1 MNNPLQGIENL
12 VLPLLLPADAFHDDS
27 DGLTEAASAAV
38 FSHLA
43 EPGDRFLGAL
53 HDSVGFTTALK
64 LVSSGKHSADVS
76 KAMPS
81 GIGQDLADLFRTDFS
96 TLWQNALERW
106 QPRLDSAAI
115 LDSLRVAKHLGATLV
130 PRDSTRF
137 PHGLAD
143 LGHGMPAILWCKG
156 NTELLGAEYP
166 LAIVGTR
173 NATRYGSEVCVELTQ
188 TASEHDLV
196 TVSGGAY
203 GIDAIVHQATLNARG
218 ATVAFLA
225 GGLANLYPKG
235 NLSLLERVS
244 AAGLLVAE
252 QPPAT
257 TPAKWRFL
265 MRNRL
270 IAAMARGTV
279 VVQAGKTSGALS
291 TANHAIN
298 LDRPVGVVPGPIDSP
313 HSVGCHDLVNHHPG
327 QVRLIARP
335 SEILELVGIEIAA
348 PAASGSLGILERR
361 ALDAFSAGPLESW
374 EVQRLAGL
382 TVRET
387 QIALGSL
394 ELSDHVTRVGAR
406 YVRSTT

>member
-1 MNNPLQGIENL
+1 VTTNDLQAL
-12 VLPLLLPADAFHDDS
+12 VRSLLVDEDEMLTGS
-27 DGLTEAASAAV
+27 DGLTEVTAAVV

-43 EPGDRFLGAL
+43 EPGDRFMGAL
-53 HDSVGFTTALK
+53 QEAVGFGAALEI
-64 LVSSGKHSADVS
+64 LTSGKDFKAAASAL
-76 KAMPS
+76 PS
-81 GIGQDLADLFRTDFS
+81 EAAHELADIFRTDIQI
-96 TLWQNALERW
+96 LWRNALERW
-106 QPRLDSAAI
+106 APRLDQADI
-115 LDSLRVAKHLGATLV
+115 LGSLRQAADLGANVL
-130 PRDSTRF
+130 TRESVLF
-137 PHGLAD
+137 PNGMAD
-143 LGHGMPAILWCKG
+143 LGHGMPAVLWCKG
-156 NTELLGAEYP
+156 NSEMLSAELP
-166 LAIVGTR
+166 VAIVGTR
-173 NATRYGSEVCVELTQ
+173 NATRYGAEVCADLTQ
-188 TASEHDLV
+188 TAAEHELV

-203 GIDAIVHQATLNARG
+203 GIDAIVHQATLNAHG
-218 ATVAFLA
+218 NTVAFLA

-235 NLSLLERVS
+235 NLSLLERV
-244 AAGLLVAE
+244 AAHGLLVAE

-291 TANHAIN
+291 TANHAIS

-313 HSVGCHDLVNHHPG
+313 HSVGCHDLLNNHPG

-335 SEILELVGIEIAA
+335 SEILELAGISVLGASAA
-348 PAASGSLGILERR
+348 PSLGILERR
-361 ALDAFSAGPLESW
+361 ALDTFSAGPLESW

-394 ELSDHVTRVGAR
+394 QLSDHVTRVGAR
-406 YVRSTT
+406 YVRTTT

>member
-1 MNNPLQGIENL
+1 MTTNDLQTL
-12 VLPLLLPADAFHDDS
+12 VRSLLVDEDEMLTGS
-27 DGLTEAASAAV
+27 DGLTEVTAAVV

-43 EPGDRFLGAL
+43 EPGDRFMGAL
-53 HDSVGFTTALK
+53 QEAVGFGAALEI
-64 LVSSGKHSADVS
+64 LTSGKDFKAAASAL
-76 KAMPS
+76 PS
-81 GIGQDLADLFRTDFS
+81 EAAHELADIFRTDIQI
-96 TLWQNALERW
+96 LWRNALERW
-106 QPRLDSAAI
+106 APRLDQADI
-115 LDSLRVAKHLGATLV
+115 LGSLRQAADLGANVL
-130 PRDSTRF
+130 TRESVLF
-137 PHGLAD
+137 PNGMAD
-143 LGHGMPAILWCKG
+143 LGHGMPAVLWCKG
-156 NTELLGAEYP
+156 NSEMLSAEFP
-166 LAIVGTR
+166 VAIVGTR
-173 NATRYGSEVCVELTQ
+173 NATRYGAEVCADLTQ
-188 TASEHDLV
+188 TAAEHELV

-203 GIDAIVHQATLNARG
+203 GIDAIVHQATLNAHG
-218 ATVAFLA
+218 NTVAFLA

-235 NLSLLERVS
+235 NLSLLERV
-244 AAGLLVAE
+244 AAHGLLVAE

-291 TANHAIN
+291 TANHAIS

-313 HSVGCHDLVNHHPG
+313 HSVGCHDLLNNHPG

-335 SEILELVGIEIAA
+335 SEILELAGISVLGASAA
-348 PAASGSLGILERR
+348 PSLGILERR
-361 ALDAFSAGPLESW
+361 ALDTFSAGPLESW

-394 ELSDHVTRVGAR
+394 QLSDHVTRVGAR
-406 YVRSTT
+406 YVRTTT

>member
-1 MNNPLQGIENL
+1 MTTNDLQTL
-12 VLPLLLPADAFHDDS
+12 VRSLLVDEDEMLTGS
-27 DGLTEAASAAV
+27 DGLTEVTAAVV

-43 EPGDRFLGAL
+43 EPGDRFMGAL
-53 HDSVGFTTALK
+53 QEAVGFGAALEI
-64 LVSSGKHSADVS
+64 LTSGKDIKAAASAL
-76 KAMPS
+76 PS
-81 GIGQDLADLFRTDFS
+81 DAAHELADIFRTDIQI
-96 TLWQNALERW
+96 LWRNALERW
-106 QPRLDSAAI
+106 APRLDQADI
-115 LDSLRVAKHLGATLV
+115 LGSLRQAADLGANVL
-130 PRDSTRF
+130 TRESVLF
-137 PHGLAD
+137 PNGMAD
-143 LGHGMPAILWCKG
+143 LGHGMPAVLWCKG
-156 NTELLGAEYP
+156 NSEMLSAEFP
-166 LAIVGTR
+166 VAIVGTR
-173 NATRYGSEVCVELTQ
+173 NATRYGAEVCADLTQ
-188 TASEHDLV
+188 TAAEHELV

-203 GIDAIVHQATLNARG
+203 GIDAIVHQATLNAHG
-218 ATVAFLA
+218 NTVAFLA

-235 NLSLLERVS
+235 NLGLLERV
-244 AAGLLVAE
+244 AAHGLLVAE

-270 IAAMARGTV
+270 IAAMARATV

-291 TANHAIN
+291 TANHAIS

-313 HSVGCHDLVNHHPG
+313 HSVGCHDLLNNHPG

-335 SEILELVGIEIAA
+335 SEVLELAGISVWGPSAA
-348 PAASGSLGILERR
+348 PSLGILERR
-361 ALDAFSAGPLESW
+361 ALDTFSAGPLESW

-406 YVRSTT
+406 YVRTTT

>member
-1 MNNPLQGIENL
+1 MTSQEVMSD
-12 VLPLLLPADAFHDDS
+12 VLPLLSPDDNFTR
-27 DGLTEAASAAV
+27 DPEGVAEAAAAVV

-43 EPGDRFLGAL
+43 EPGDRFMGAL
-53 HDSVGFTTALK
+53 QEAVGFGAALELLSTSHDAK
-64 LVSSGKHSADVS
+64 AAAA
-76 KAMPS
+76 AMPS
-81 GIGQDLADLFRTDFS
+81 GVNQELADTFRTDFS
-96 TLWQNALERW
+96 RLWQNAMERW
-106 QPRLDSAAI
+106 LPRLDETAI
-115 LDSLRVAKHLGATLV
+115 LESLREAAELGAKVVT
-130 PRDSTRF
+130 RDSAIF
-137 PHGLAD
+137 PPGLAD
-143 LGHGMPAILWCKG
+143 LGHGMPAVLWCKG
-156 NTELLGAEYP
+156 NTELLAAEHP
-166 LAIVGTR
+166 VAIVGTR
-173 NATRYGSEVCVELTQ
+173 NATRYGAEVCADLTQ
-188 TASEHDLV
+188 TAAHNELV

-218 ATVAFLA
+218 NTVAFLA

-235 NLSLLERVS
+235 NLSLLERI
-244 AAGLLVAE
+244 ATAGLLVAE

-291 TANHAIN
+291 TANHAIS

-313 HSVGCHDLVNHHPG
+313 HSVGCHDLLNNHPG

-335 SEILELVGIEIAA
+335 SEILELAGIEVSA
-348 PAASGSLGILERR
+348 PAAKASLGILERR

-406 YVRSTT
+406 YVRTTT

>member
-1 MNNPLQGIENL
+1 MRN
-12 VLPLLLPADAFHDDS
+12 VLPLLSKDDDFS
-27 DGLTEAASAAV
+27 DNPEGLDEAAAAVV
-38 FSHLA
+38 FSHLV
-43 EPGDRFLGAL
+43 EPGDRFMGAL
-53 HDSVGFTTALK
+53 QEAVGFTAALE
-64 LVSSGKHSADVS
+64 LVASNPDAKSAAS
-76 KAMPS
+76 ALPS
-81 GIGQDLADLFRTDFS
+81 GVGEELADLFRTDFN
-96 TLWQNALERW
+96 TLWQNAAERW
-106 QPRLDSAAI
+106 LPRLDETAI
-115 LDSLRVAKHLGATLV
+115 LESLRVADDLGAKVVTH
-130 PRDSTRF
+130 DSAMF
-137 PHGLAD
+137 PPGLAD
-143 LGHGMPAILWCKG
+143 LGHGMPAVLWCKG
-156 NTELLGAEYP
+156 DVDLLSTEHP
-166 LAIVGTR
+166 VAIVGTR
-173 NATRYGSEVCVELTQ
+173 NATRYGAEVCADLAQAAADHE
-188 TASEHDLV
+188 LV

-218 ATVAFLA
+218 NTIAFLA

-235 NLSLLERVS
+235 NLGLLERI
-244 AAGLLVAE
+244 AASGLLVAE

-291 TANHAIN
+291 TANHAIG

-313 HSVGCHDLVNHHPG
+313 HSVGCHDLLNNHPG

-335 SEILELVGIEIAA
+335 SEILELVGIKVSRPSVNAT
-348 PAASGSLGILERR
+348 LGILERR
-361 ALDAFSAGPLESW
+361 ALDAFSSGPLESW

-394 ELSDHVTRVGAR
+394 ELSDHVMRVGAR
-406 YVRSTT
+406 YVRTTT